1 MQTIYCSPSLFCAC
15 GFHGNEIASVLSD
28 LHEQGSGACQ
38 GLKSA
43 DGLWSMPKKRERQR
57 MRDRVEKK
65 RKGVIKCRLKEEW
78 DEADFAGK
86 RFVFGFS
93 GWLARR

>member
-1 MQTIYCSPSLFCAC
+1 MPRAEVC
-15 GFHGNEIASVLSD
+15 GRALVDAE
-28 LHEQGSGACQ
+28 
-38 GLKSA
+38 
-43 DGLWSMPKKRERQR
+43 KKGETKNERQGG
-57 MRDRVEKK
+57 KK

-93 GWLARR
+93 DWLSRR

>member
-1 MQTIYCSPSLFCAC
+1 MTDNNGAGCARISSCKLFIAPHPYSAC

-43 DGLWSMPKKRERQR
+43 DGLWSMPKKGETKNERQGG
-57 MRDRVEKK
+57 KK
-65 RKGVIKCRLKEEW
+65 RKGCDKVS
-78 DEADFAGK
+78 FK
-86 RFVFGFS
+86 RRMG
-93 GWLARR
+93 

>member
-1 MQTIYCSPSLFCAC
+1 MVTDNNGAGCARISSCKLFIAPHPYSAC

-65 RKGVIKCRLKEEW
+65 RKGCDKVS
-78 DEADFAGK
+78 FK
-86 RFVFGFS
+86 RRMG
-93 GWLARR
+93 